1 MKQHTSKEKFLSGNV
16 VEFLDISSGINA
28 QIKAEKR
35 KREKKSELM
44 DIPYFMENNFSQVI
58 MFDTKAKLD

>member
-44 DIPYFMENNFSQVI
+44 DIPYFMENNFS
-58 MFDTKAKLD
+58 